1 MRTLSRFR
9 LHLSVPSESPCME
22 PSWGLFCW
30 KYIYFSI
37 RFLWF
42 QLSTGVLRLSGR
54 WMIDASP
61 CSCRPSST
69 LSPPSHSNQRSR
81 NVTTSFLVSHLS
93 VSPDGLSLSLHF
105 STIFRYLFSPAYD
118 ILTEVLSYVWP
129 FFQFY
134 HHEFVSR
141 SNTFL

>member
-54 WMIDASP
+54 WMIDVSP

-69 LSPPSHSNQRSR
+69 LSLPSHSNQRSR
-81 NVTTSFLVSHLS
+81 NVTTSFLVSHLCLPWWFVIVTPLFDHFPLPFLPRIWHFDRS
-93 VSPDGLSLSLHF
+93 VKLCLAFLS
-105 STIFRYLFSPAYD
+105 
-118 ILTEVLSYVWP
+118 VLSSWIRQS
-129 FFQFY
+129 FQ
-134 HHEFVSR
+134 
-141 SNTFL
+141 TFL